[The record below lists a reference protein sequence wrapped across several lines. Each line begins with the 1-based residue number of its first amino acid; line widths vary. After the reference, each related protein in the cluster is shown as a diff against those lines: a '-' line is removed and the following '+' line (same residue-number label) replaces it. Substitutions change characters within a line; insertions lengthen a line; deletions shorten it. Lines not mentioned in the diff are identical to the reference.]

1 MSSQHRTTHRAL
13 VISGGGSKGAF
24 AGGIATHLLNNC
36 QHQYRTLVGTSA
48 GSLLVPLLAL
58 GETDRLKAVFTNIR
72 QQDIFNICPFLIK
85 KRHGLLTYRIN
96 HFNTVR
102 MFLMGKR
109 TFGES
114 KSLRKL
120 IRRIFTADDYQR
132 LRNGE
137 KDVVVSVANLSCNLI
152 EYHSIHDHDYE
163 DFCDWMW
170 ISANFVPF
178 MSLAVKN
185 GMEYADGGFGAYLP
199 LQEAIRR
206 GATEIDAIML
216 QPEVAPHQCL
226 LPTTNAFGLLTRTI
240 DFMLD
245 QIGLDDLNVGRL
257 QSIQHNVDLNCFYT
271 PRVLTE
277 NSFIFDAAQMT
288 AWWEEGYHYAGQK
301 LPICHEIKTE

>member
-1 MSSQHRTTHRAL
+1 MANQQQNKKRAL

-24 AGGIATHLLNNC
+24 AGGIATHLLNDC
-36 QHQYRTLVGTSA
+36 QHQYQILVGTSA
-48 GSLLVPLLAL
+48 GSLLAPLLAL

-72 QQDIFNICPFLIK
+72 QQDIFNICPFIIK
-85 KRHGLLTYRIN
+85 NRHGLLTYRIN

-114 KSLRKL
+114 KALRKL
-120 IRRIFTADDYQR
+120 IRRIFTVDDYQR
-132 LRNGE
+132 LVGGE
-137 KDVVVSVANLSCNLI
+137 KDVVVSVANLSRNLI
-152 EYHSIHDHDYE
+152 EYHSIHDHSYE

-170 ISANFVPF
+170 ASANFVPF
-178 MSLAVKN
+178 MSLVVKN
-185 GMEYADGGFGAYLP
+185 GMEYADGGFGSYLP

-226 LPTTNAFGLLTRTI
+226 LPTTNAFGVLTRTI

-245 QIGLDDLNVGRL
+245 QIGADDLSVGRL
-257 QSIQHNVDLNCFYT
+257 QSMQHNIALNCFYT

-277 NSFIFDAAQMT
+277 NSFIFDAKQMA
-288 AWWEEGYHYAGQK
+288 AWWEEGYHYATQK
-301 LPICHEIKTE
+301 TPTTRQENVD